1 MNAIAKKYQ
10 FKLEP
15 KQPRQSPTKSI
26 LLFIGLCCILGLVA
40 SWEGVDFLDTDD
52 NGQPKLAPSREKKME
67 QRLKRLQRCEQYVI
81 LARVDGYYPC
91 YSCGKDTTIFLF
103 AGEVWKYGVT
113 IQGELGRYRHWLEK
127 NNLRYRVQYRGT
139 IQACLKQETL
149 KIYQYP
155 LLPENLKRKPPLI
168 RPPGN
173 KNDL

>member
-1 MNAIAKKYQ
+1 MNTVSKKHQ

-15 KQPRQSPTKSI
+15 KQPQQPLFKSI
-26 LLFIGLCCILGLVA
+26 LLFITLCCTLGLVA
-40 SWEGVDFLDTDD
+40 YWEGADFLEMDET
-52 NGQPKLAPSREKKME
+52 GQPKLAPPRQQQME
-67 QRLKRLQRCEQYVI
+67 ERLKRLQRCEQYVI
-81 LARVDGYYPC
+81 SARISGYYPC
-91 YSCGKDTTIFLF
+91 YNCEKDTTIFLH

-113 IQGELGRYRHWLEK
+113 IQGVLKRYRNWLVK

-139 IQACLKQETL
+139 VQDCLIQETL